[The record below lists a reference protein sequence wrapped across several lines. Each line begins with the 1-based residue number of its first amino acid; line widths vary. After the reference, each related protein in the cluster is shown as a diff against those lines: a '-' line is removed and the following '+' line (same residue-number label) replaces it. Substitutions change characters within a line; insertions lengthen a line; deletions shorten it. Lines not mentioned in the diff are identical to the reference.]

1 MPNGTSQPP
10 VTRRYYPTLSSVM
23 SQDDIPEILGFVKDG
38 VLWLFDKIYYKDL
51 QYSKSPRGDAA
62 SYSLSIVS
70 SDRLDIELPGTGIF
84 LVLNPD
90 LTGGDTAISSFPI
103 TIEYQWKILAY
114 LRAFNLGSFSF
125 TPEAFFETAL
135 RVLNITEEQALAQ
148 FINLFVIPDNDTIT
162 PLQQFVSDINDYLG
176 SSIPAPT
183 DETKLSEVVKQIYIS
198 SGNSYSSI
206 VACGTY
212 LVTNDVNETLA
223 NIKTYY
229 QSFIP
234 QNIDDFIKDVIVPK
248 FRATLTLIAGIEF
261 PRTMLIPVYD
271 ESSPTPY
278 EPIPPTNPNAP
289 VAEQEPKALFTFA
302 EALFYAD
309 TTQGFGYNM
318 DLVINTVTPVQIGNT
333 GLIVNIHN
341 LKIDLSTTSNFP
353 EATADGRPME
363 FMGIYTEQTDII
375 LPPKWFS
382 KDENATQTLKISG
395 KRLLIG
401 TGGISGT
408 IALEALNTGN
418 PPGETDFFWIK
429 LGTNPDKSWKIG
441 FNSFDITFSQNDIV
455 SSNIRARLTI
465 PKFTKPNGDIAEIDV
480 VGHLEANGDFKLT
493 ASTTPPYPT
502 IEFGDVFKL
511 HMKSV
516 ELGRED
522 DDFFIGAAAD
532 IEFKGLLAG
541 LLEGQGITIGA
552 ALRIYS
558 NGRIDFKVDGGSLV
572 LPKTVKLNIGPV
584 ELSVSAIHFGSHE
597 REKDGQIRKYN
608 YFGFDAG
615 VNIGIAGVDARG
627 DGIKFYY
634 SIDDGPG
641 KPHDSYLHIQTIHV
655 DLVIPANSSDPS
667 VMINGWLSIPEP
679 GGFPEFKGGV
689 NLKIKNPRIAG
700 YVDMRLAPKYPAF
713 LIEAGIELPNP
724 IPLGPVSIY
733 GFKGLLGYRYVA
745 EKQAIG
751 MTSDNTWYEYY
762 SAPTKGVG
770 VEKFSRPDQT
780 EQYDFPFS
788 LGVGAIIGDTM
799 AAGNIIS
806 ANAMLLL
813 SLPSMVMVDARMK
826 LLSKRVSFAED
837 PPFFAF
843 FIFGD
848 NSLEFG
854 FGADYKFPES
864 SGDIIKIY
872 AEIQA
877 GFFFNNPS
885 AWYINFGT
893 QQAPISASL
902 LKDIFTLKAFLMISG
917 KGIQA
922 GARGEFR
929 FERRFGPVYI
939 LVLAY
944 LELGGR
950 ISFERPQI
958 GGYFE
963 AGLAIDI
970 NVKIFRIYASVTI
983 LLAVESPRPFLIYGA
998 FTVQFKIKVIFFKIK
1013 FKAKIELKWEFNSD
1027 VDRTPID
1034 PFTEVSGQM
1043 GALAMMQITAQSGE
1057 GDGLVKG
1064 ISMLTG
1070 ETFGLANLKQPNGTI
1085 NIDLNK
1091 IRQKV
1096 VPLDTY
1102 IDLKTTK
1109 GLLPGDITG
1118 ANIGGVSNPPGLYT
1132 DLVPPEKVMKG
1143 LELRQVKHQY
1153 SIQSMQVMAYSP
1165 AMGWQ
1170 PYNPYRVMYPSDPD
1184 PILDQMSVGQWQK
1197 KDNQYNAI
1205 RLLATTPF
1213 SYTELGEPGWFIPEQ
1228 YGITPTTL
1236 FCEGEQIELSVSD
1249 FLDKPLLTQYYAS
1262 ANNFFHSKGASYQL
1276 NGETDYVLNPNN
1288 TLTLTGDYAQVTDEA
1303 NIFGFDQSLQ
1313 FPNDTSLIIMLPAP
1327 STNIE
1332 LKLSTY
1338 DSGVTVEFY
1347 KPIIDDSVS
1356 QVQYGIVDSVYATM
1370 QDLQNPVEASFAP
1383 IDGVT
1388 KIVIRPDENNTQA
1401 TAPILA
1407 QMQTLMNQGYLNAI
1421 QKGGIFKEIEPS
1433 DPKRYAQLVKELV
1446 RARAKGCKGIEFV
1459 KDERACKIYPELVRY
1474 RYNNFEFPFRYFPDG
1489 KEPDPKELVIENAR
1503 FIGANRETYRKT
1515 LELFHANRFED
1526 KSYELN
1532 VKLYEGAVGV
1542 LDKYIE
1548 KYPRLEYEQSL
1559 EVLRLFKPVKIK
1571 FIQLEELVRIKREC
1585 HERMLCDLS
1594 LSLSFQDFGRFRDK
1608 PPLSESPLLDAYFL
1622 FIEQYPQFSY
1632 LNDILQHQINV
1643 IQTIVNN
1650 GPFAYLANMEAFNEA
1665 CEQIIAIIADLGN
1678 CKEVTKCFTLFHEV
1692 KWLTVEDYQ
1701 YNINIPGQDA
1711 ITEDAQE
1718 AVDGINRFLQPIW
1731 RPDTSYYV
1739 RFVLKDEV
1747 DNGEEEG
1754 LYDYAYGFHT
1764 AGPVGFFH
1772 LDEYSPYG
1780 PIPYEE
1786 QDQYPHTSIR
1796 SYIDYERSY
1805 PNADGNLISAKPLF
1819 YDDETTEISL
1829 YFTSRY
1835 AFKHLEGWEAVMD
1848 GSTVKFPELGGTMK
1862 IIIKDPV
1869 EDIEIVNPPR
1879 LDTTV
1884 ENIEESEVNIP
1895 QTIEQWVEDDDPIIP
1910 PVLQQWFN
1918 MLNAQNCTGMVEVI
1932 KPKSYYRKVTP
1943 KRLKPQKLYTVQVLN
1958 FYWGTNTVDIADI
1971 TDEVKAD
1978 YAREVHKF
1986 VFQTSRYANFE
1997 EQVQSCFI
2005 SYEDSDG
2012 TPQVKQAVYDMEKE
2026 LEANKIQAALDTIKD
2041 VLNLLMG
2048 NTLINNPLSTAL
2060 AQQFLD
2066 PFDRVMEGL
2075 FGFSPMEDAVT
2086 TEFNKII
2093 DSNTGKVIA
2102 ILVRNPE
2109 PFNHPKIPLKDV
2121 LRSST
2126 EPGTVEVLLSDLV
2139 TTDTSY
2145 HVLYSKDYSQALI
2158 MNDPKW
2164 IQATELHF
2172 QFLYKIWN
2180 GSEYVVSD
2188 TQTATNILIN

>member
-1 MPNGTSQPP
+1 MPETPTTYN
-10 VTRRYYPTLSSVM
+10 YYPALSGLIALE
-23 SQDDIPEILGFVKDG
+23 DLPEILDFIKDG
-38 VLWLFDKIYYKDL
+38 LQEIFDKVYYKDF
-51 QYSKSPRGDAA
+51 QSSRNVSGSGAF
-62 SYSLSIVS
+62 YSLDIVS
-70 SDRLDIELPGTGIF
+70 RGRLDLEFPGTGIF
-84 LVLNPD
+84 IILNPD
-90 LTGGDTAISSFPI
+90 YEDSTISSFPI
-103 TIEYQWKILAY
+103 QLYWEWEIMRFVRY
-114 LRAFNLGSFSF
+114 FNANQFSFSVEGF
-125 TPEAFFETAL
+125 YNLALQIFNVSEAQSLELATSTFVAISVPGISKFQQL
-135 RVLNITEEQALAQ
+135 LN
-148 FINLFVIPDNDTIT
+148 
-162 PLQQFVSDINDYLG
+162 DINTLYG
-176 SSIPAPT
+176 SSITIDEYSETRYQQLVMEIDLIGQHVFPTVFTLYLFSSDPQTAKNNLNYFFSTFLPT
-183 DETKLSEVVKQIYIS
+183 DVESYIKEL
-198 SGNSYSSI
+198 I
-206 VACGTY
+206 
-212 LVTNDVNETLA
+212 L
-223 NIKTYY
+223 
-229 QSFIP
+229 
-234 QNIDDFIKDVIVPK
+234 PK
-248 FRATLTLIAGIEF
+248 ARATLALSAAIEF
-261 PRTMLIPVYD
+261 PRNMLTPVYPEGTIISGQD
-271 ESSPTPY
+271 VSY
-278 EPIPPTNPNAP
+278 QPIP
-289 VAEQEPKALFTFA
+289 EPAKAMFSFA

-309 TTQGFGYNM
+309 TRQGFGYNM
-318 DLVINTVTPVQIGNT
+318 DLSLSTVTPVQIGNT
-333 GLIVNIHN
+333 GLILNIHN
-341 LKIDLSTTSNFP
+341 LKIDLSTKSNFP
-353 EATADGRPME
+353 EADADGRPLE
-363 FMGIYTEQTDII
+363 FMGVYTEQADIL
-375 LPPKWFS
+375 LPSNWFT
-382 KDENATQTLKISG
+382 KDDGVIQTLKISG
-395 KRLLIG
+395 KHLLIG

-408 IALEALNTGN
+408 IALETIDTGN
-418 PPGETDFFWIK
+418 PPGTTDFFWVN
-429 LGTNPDKSWKIG
+429 LGKDPNSAWKIG
-441 FNSFDITFSQNDIV
+441 FHSFDLTFSQGDVV
-455 SSNIRARLTI
+455 SSNIVAGLKI
-465 PKFTKPNGDIAEIDV
+465 PKFTKPNGDPAIIEV
-480 VGHLEANGDFKLT
+480 HGHLEANGDFKLT
-493 ASTTPPYPT
+493 ASTTSPYPT

-522 DDFFIGAAAD
+522 NDFFIGAAAD

-572 LPKTVKLNIGPV
+572 LAKPVKLKLGPV
-584 ELSVSAIHFGSHE
+584 ELSVSAIHFGAHE
-597 REKDGQIRKYN
+597 REKGGQIRKYN

-615 VNIGIAGVDARG
+615 VNIGIAGIDARG

-655 DLVIPANSSDPS
+655 DLIIPANSNDPS

-689 NLKIKNPRIAG
+689 NLKIKNPRISG

-762 SAPTKGVG
+762 TAPTKGVG

-780 EQYDFPFS
+780 EHYSFPFS

-813 SLPSMVMVDARMK
+813 SLPSMVMVEARMK
-826 LLSKRVSFAED
+826 LLSKRVSFADD

-877 GFFFNNPS
+877 GFFFSNPS

-893 QQAPISASL
+893 QQAPISAKL

-983 LLAVESPRPFLIYGA
+983 LLAVESPRPFLIYGK
-998 FTVQFKIKVIFFKIK
+998 FTVKFKIKVIFFKIN
-1013 FKAKIELKWEFNSD
+1013 FKAEIELKWEFNKD

-1043 GALAMMQITAQSGE
+1043 GALAMMQIAAAAGE

-1070 ETFGLANLKQPNGTI
+1070 EPFGLANLKQPNGSI
-1085 NIDLNK
+1085 NVDLNK
-1091 IRQKV
+1091 IRQNV

-1109 GLLPGDITG
+1109 GLLPGNITG

-1132 DLVPPEKVMKG
+1132 DLVPPEKIMKG

-1153 SIQSMQVMAYSP
+1153 SIQSIEIMAYSQT
-1165 AMGWQ
+1165 MGWQ
-1170 PYNPYRVMYPSDPD
+1170 PYNPYRALYPNDPD
-1184 PILDQMSVGQWQK
+1184 PLLDQMSVGQWQK

-1236 FCEGEQIELSVSD
+1236 FCVGERIKHSVSD
-1249 FLDKPLLTQYYAS
+1249 FLDKALNTQYYAFS
-1262 ANNFFHSKGASYQL
+1262 NNFFYSKGAAYQVDGDT
-1276 NGETDYVLNPNN
+1276 NFVLNPNN
-1288 TLTLTGDYAQVTDEA
+1288 TLSLTGDYAMVTDES
-1303 NIFGFDQSLQ
+1303 NIFAFDQSLQ
-1313 FPNDTSLIIMLPAP
+1313 FPNHTPLIIILPAP
-1327 STNIE
+1327 SSEIE

-1338 DSGVTVEFY
+1338 DSGVTIEYY
-1347 KPIIDDSVS
+1347 KPIINDSVS
-1356 QVQYGIVDSVYATM
+1356 YIQYELVQSIYKTRLEL
-1370 QDLQNPVEASFAP
+1370 QDRIDTEFAP

-1388 KIVIRPDENNTQA
+1388 KIIIRPDETNMAQIA
-1401 TAPILA
+1401 TIME
-1407 QMQTLMNQGYLNAI
+1407 QMAKLMDQGYQTAVS
-1421 QKGGIFKEIEPS
+1421 KGGELKEIKPS
-1433 DPKRYAQLVKELV
+1433 DPKRYAELEKQLA
-1446 RARAKGCKGIEFV
+1446 RAREKGCQGIDV
-1459 KDERACKIYPELVRY
+1459 IKDKRACEIYPQLIQY
-1474 RYNNFEFPFRYFPDG
+1474 QNNNFEQPFIYYPEG
-1489 KEPDPKELVIENAR
+1489 KQPNEKELVIERAR
-1503 FIGANRETYRKT
+1503 FIDRNKETYFTTDAIFRET
-1515 LELFHANRFED
+1515 RFED
-1526 KSYELN
+1526 KSYEIN
-1532 VKLYEGAVGV
+1532 
-1542 LDKYIE
+1542 LDQYSKSTKILVSY
-1548 KYPRLEYEQSL
+1548 LERIPQLDYDNSR
-1559 EVLRLFKPVKIK
+1559 EVIRLFKPVKTK
-1571 FIQLEELVRIKREC
+1571 FDQLTDIVSVKRDC
-1585 HERMLCDLS
+1585 YDRVLCDFS
-1594 LSLSFQDFGRFRDK
+1594 IHLSFQEYGRFMDK
-1608 PPLSESPLLDAYFL
+1608 PPVSESPLLDAYYI
-1622 FIEQYPQFSY
+1622 FIEQNPQYQY
-1632 LNDILQHQINV
+1632 LNNILQHQINV
-1643 IQTIVNN
+1643 IQTIVDN
-1650 GPFAYLANMEAFNEA
+1650 GSFAYLENREAFNEA
-1665 CEQIIAIIADLGN
+1665 CEQMIAMIADLGN
-1678 CKEVTKCFTLFHEV
+1678 CSNTRTKCFTLFHEV
-1692 KWLTVEDYQ
+1692 SWLTVENYQ
-1701 YNINIPGQDA
+1701 YNLNIPGQAA
-1711 ITEDAQE
+1711 ISADAQE
-1718 AVDGINRFLQPIW
+1718 TIAGIQRFVQPIW

-1739 RFVLKDEV
+1739 RFKLRDEV
-1747 DNGEEEG
+1747 DNGQGEG
-1754 LYDYAYGFHT
+1754 IYDYAYGFHT

-1772 LDEYSPYG
+1772 LDQYSPYG

-1796 SYIDYERSY
+1796 SYIDYQRSY
-1805 PNADGNLISAKPLF
+1805 PNADGNLVSAKPLF

-1869 EDIEIVNPPR
+1869 EDVQIVNPPR

-1884 ENIEESEVNIP
+1884 ENIEDSQVNIP
-1895 QTIEQWVEDDDPIIP
+1895 QTIEQWVEDDNPIIP
-1910 PVLQQWFN
+1910 PVLQQWIN
-1918 MLNAQNCTGMVEVI
+1918 MLNADNCLGIVEII
-1932 KPKSYYRKVTP
+1932 KPKSYFRKVTP
-1943 KRLKPQKLYTVQVLN
+1943 KRLKPQKLYTAQVLN
-1958 FYWGTNTVDIADI
+1958 FYWGTNTVDISNL
-1971 TDEVKAD
+1971 TDAMKAD
-1978 YAREVHKF
+1978 FAREVHKF
-1986 VFQTSRYANFE
+1986 VFQTSRYRDFE
-1997 EQVQSCFI
+1997 EQVQSCLI
-2005 SYEDSDG
+2005 EYEEPIG
-2012 TPQVKQAVYDMEKE
+2012 TPQVRQAVYGLEKA
-2026 LEANKIQAALDTIKD
+2026 LDAANIQAGLDTIK
-2041 VLNLLMG
+2041 G
-2048 NTLINNPLSTAL
+2048 IANTLSDAIT
-2060 AQQFLD
+2060 QQFLD
-2066 PFDRVMEGL
+2066 PFDRLVEGL

-2093 DSNTGKVIA
+2093 DSNTNKVVA

-2109 PFNHPKIPLKDV
+2109 PFNHPKIPLEDV
-2121 LRSST
+2121 QRN
-2126 EPGTVEVLLSDLV
+2126 GTDAGIIEVLMNDLASI
-2139 TTDTSY
+2139 DTGY
-2145 HVLYSKDYSQALI
+2145 HVLYSKDYAQALI
-2158 MNDPKW
+2158 MNDAKW
-2164 IQATELHF
+2164 IQAAELHF
-2172 QFLYKIWN
+2172 QFLYKTWN
-2180 GSEYVVSD
+2180 GTEYVISD
-2188 TQTATNILIN
+2188 TQKTTNILIN

>member
-1 MPNGTSQPP
+1 MSQ
-10 VTRRYYPTLSSVM
+10 TKYYPALS
-23 SQDDIPEILGFVKDG
+23 DIVTINDLPEALNFLEEGIQILFSR
-38 VLWLFDKIYYKDL
+38 IYYKNL
-51 QYSKSPRGDAA
+51 QFSKSIRGDSAF
-62 SYSLSIVS
+62 YSLDIVS
-70 SDRLDIELPGTGIF
+70 TKKLAIELPGTGIF

-90 LTGGDTAISSFPI
+90 HQDHSISSFPL
-103 TIEYQWKILAY
+103 TVEWEWKVLAF
-114 LRAFNLGSFSF
+114 RAYFKLDNFSFSINDYFNLLIDVF
-125 TPEAFFETAL
+125 
-135 RVLNITEEQALAQ
+135 NIDESYSLDLAVRK
-148 FINLFVIPDNDTIT
+148 FVIPYNQSISRVHQLVDDLNLYYNISIAYPINIDTEFDDII
-162 PLQQFVSDINDYLG
+162 LQLHDQANVTAYEAIML
-176 SSIPAPT
+176 
-183 DETKLSEVVKQIYIS
+183 IYIMIGS
-198 SGNSYSSI
+198 LNEQQDRLNSFFS
-206 VACGTY
+206 
-212 LVTNDVNETLA
+212 D
-223 NIKTYY
+223 
-229 QSFIP
+229 FIP
-234 QNIDDFIKDVIVPK
+234 QDLTKFVKELILPK
-248 FRATLTLIAGIEF
+248 ARATLALSAAIEF
-261 PRTMLIPVYD
+261 PRNMLTPVYPEGTIIGGQD
-271 ESSPTPY
+271 VSY
-278 EPIPPTNPNAP
+278 QPIP
-289 VAEQEPKALFTFA
+289 EPAKAMFSFA

-318 DLVINTVTPVQIGNT
+318 DLSLSTVTPVQIGNT
-333 GLIVNIHN
+333 GLILNIHN

-353 EATADGRPME
+353 EADADGRPLE
-363 FMGIYTEQTDII
+363 FMGVYTEQADIL
-375 LPPKWFS
+375 LPSNWFI
-382 KDENATQTLKISG
+382 KDDGVIQTLKISG
-395 KRLLIG
+395 KHLLIG

-408 IALEALNTGN
+408 IALETIDTGN
-418 PPGETDFFWIK
+418 PPGATDFFWVN
-429 LGTNPDKSWKIG
+429 LGKDPNTAWKIG
-441 FNSFDITFSQNDIV
+441 FHSFDLTFSQGDVV
-455 SSNIRARLTI
+455 SSNIVAGLKI
-465 PKFTKPNGDIAEIDV
+465 PKFTKPNGDPAIIEV
-480 VGHLEANGDFKLT
+480 HGHLEANGDFKLT

-502 IEFGDVFKL
+502 IEFGEVFKL

-522 DDFFIGAAAD
+522 NDFFIGAAAD
-532 IEFKGLLAG
+532 IEFKGILSN

-572 LPKTVKLNIGPV
+572 LPKAVKLKIGPV
-584 ELSVSAIHFGSHE
+584 ELSVSAIHFGAHE

-615 VNIGIAGVDARG
+615 VNIGIAGIDARG

-634 SIDDGPG
+634 TIDDGPG
-641 KPHDSYLHIQTIHV
+641 KPHDSYLHVQTIHV
-655 DLVIPANSSDPS
+655 DLIIPANSSDPS
-667 VMINGWLSIPEP
+667 VMIKGWLSLPEP

-762 SAPTKGVG
+762 TAPTKGVG

-780 EQYDFPFS
+780 EQYSFPFS

-813 SLPSMVMVDARMK
+813 SLPSMVMVEARMK
-826 LLSKRVSFAED
+826 LLSKRVSFADD

-854 FGADYKFPES
+854 FGADYKFPED
-864 SGDIIKIY
+864 SGDILKIY

-885 AWYINFGT
+885 AWYINLGT

-902 LKDIFTLKAFLMISG
+902 LKNIFTLKAFLMISG

-983 LLAVESPRPFLIYGA
+983 LLAVESPKPFLIYGK
-998 FTVQFKIKVIFFKIK
+998 FTVKFKIKVIFFKIN
-1013 FKAKIELKWEFNSD
+1013 FKAEIELKWEFNKE

-1034 PFTEVSGQM
+1034 PFTEVSGQV
-1043 GALAMMQITAQSGE
+1043 GALAMMQIAAAAGE

-1070 ETFGLANLKQPNGTI
+1070 EAFGLANLKQPNGSI
-1085 NIDLNK
+1085 VIDLNK

-1109 GLLPGDITG
+1109 GLLPGNITG
-1118 ANIGGVSNPPGLYT
+1118 ANIGGVSNPPDLYT

-1153 SIQSMQVMAYSP
+1153 SIQSIEIMAYSQT
-1165 AMGWQ
+1165 MGWQ
-1170 PYNPYRVMYPSDPD
+1170 PYNPYRALYPNDPD
-1184 PILDQMSVGQWQK
+1184 PMLDQMSVGQWQK

-1236 FCEGEQIELSVSD
+1236 FCEGEHIKRSVSD
-1249 FLDKPLLTQYYAS
+1249 FLDKPLHTQYYAYS
-1262 ANNFFHSKGASYQL
+1262 NNFFYSKGAAYQID
-1276 NGETDYVLNPNN
+1276 GDTDFVLNPNN
-1288 TLTLTGDYAQVTDEA
+1288 TLSLTGDYAMVTDES
-1303 NIFGFDQSLQ
+1303 NIFAFDQSLQ
-1313 FPNDTSLIIMLPAP
+1313 FPNHTPLIIMLPAP
-1327 STNIE
+1327 SSEIE

-1338 DSGVTVEFY
+1338 DSGVTIEYY
-1347 KPIIDDSVS
+1347 KPIINDSVS
-1356 QVQYGIVDSVYATM
+1356 YIQYELVESIYKTRSEL
-1370 QDLQNPVEASFAP
+1370 QDPIDTEFAP

-1388 KIVIRPDENNTQA
+1388 KIIIRPDENNMAQI
-1401 TAPILA
+1401 APIMA
-1407 QMQTLMNQGYLNAI
+1407 QMATLMDEGYQTAI
-1421 QKGGIFKEIEPS
+1421 SKGGELKAITPS
-1433 DPKRYAQLVKELV
+1433 DPKRYAELEKQLA
-1446 RARAKGCKGIEFV
+1446 RARKKGCLGIDIV
-1459 KDERACKIYPELVRY
+1459 KDKRACEIYPQLIQY
-1474 RYNNFEFPFRYFPDG
+1474 QNNNFEQPFIYYPDG
-1489 KEPDPKELVIENAR
+1489 KQPDEKELVIEHAR
-1503 FIGANRETYRKT
+1503 FIDRNREVYFTTDAIFKET
-1515 LELFHANRFED
+1515 RFED
-1526 KSYELN
+1526 KSYEINLKN
-1532 VKLYEGAVGV
+1532 YNKAIDGLVSY
-1542 LDKYIE
+1542 LDRIPQFDYDSS
-1548 KYPRLEYEQSL
+1548 R
-1559 EVLRLFKPVKIK
+1559 EVVRLFKPVKTK
-1571 FIQLEELVRIKREC
+1571 FDQLTDIVRVKRDC
-1585 HERMLCDLS
+1585 YDRVLCDFS
-1594 LSLSFQDFGRFRDK
+1594 IYLSFQQFANISDR
-1608 PPLSESPLLDAYFL
+1608 PPISESPLLDANYS
-1622 FIEQYPQFSY
+1622 FIAQNPQYSY
-1632 LNDILQHQINV
+1632 LNNILQHQINV
-1643 IQTIVNN
+1643 IETILNS
-1650 GPFAYLANMEAFNEA
+1650 GAIAFLQHREEFNEA
-1665 CEQIIAIIADLGN
+1665 CEQMIAMIADQGN
-1678 CKEVTKCFTLFHEV
+1678 CNAKTKCFTLFHEIS
-1692 KWLTVEDYQ
+1692 WLSVENYQ
-1701 YNINIPGQDA
+1701 YNMNIPGQAA
-1711 ITEDAQE
+1711 ISQDAQE
-1718 AVDGINRFLQPIW
+1718 TVAGIQRFVQPIW

-1739 RFVLKDEV
+1739 RFKLRDEV
-1747 DNGEEEG
+1747 DNGQGEG

-1772 LDEYSPYG
+1772 LDQYSPYG
-1780 PIPYEE
+1780 PLPYEE

-1869 EDIEIVNPPR
+1869 EDVEIVNPPR

-1884 ENIEESEVNIP
+1884 ENIEESPVNIP
-1895 QTIEQWVEDDDPIIP
+1895 QTIEQWVEDDNPIIP
-1910 PVLQQWFN
+1910 PVLQQWIN
-1918 MLNAQNCTGMVEVI
+1918 MLNADNCVGIVEII
-1932 KPKSYYRKVTP
+1932 KPKSYFRKVTP
-1943 KRLKPQKLYTVQVLN
+1943 KRLKPQKLYTAQVLN
-1958 FYWGTNTVDIADI
+1958 FYWGTNTVDISNL
-1971 TDEVKAD
+1971 TDAMKAD
-1978 YAREVHKF
+1978 FAREVHKF
-1986 VFQTSRYANFE
+1986 VFQTSRYRNFE

-2005 SYEDSDG
+2005 AYEELVG
-2012 TPQVKQAVYDMEKE
+2012 TPQVKQAVYE
-2026 LEANKIQAALDTIKD
+2026 LEKVLDAANIQAGLDTVKGIP
-2041 VLNLLMG
+2041 
-2048 NTLINNPLSTAL
+2048 NTLSDAIT
-2060 AQQFLD
+2060 QQFLD
-2066 PFDRVMEGL
+2066 PFDRVVEGL

-2086 TEFNKII
+2086 TEFNKIT

-2102 ILVRNPE
+2102 LLIRNPE
-2109 PFNHPKIPLKDV
+2109 PFNHPKIPLEDV
-2121 LRSST
+2121 QRN
-2126 EPGTVEVLLSDLV
+2126 GTDAGMVEVLMNDL
-2139 TTDTSY
+2139 TTIDTSY

-2158 MNDPKW
+2158 MNDAKW
-2164 IQATELHF
+2164 IQAAELHF
-2172 QFLYKIWN
+2172 QFLYLTWN
-2180 GSEYVVSD
+2180 GSEYEISNIQK
-2188 TQTATNILIN
+2188 TTNILIN

>member
-1 MPNGTSQPP
+1 MATQSFYPNIGTLI
-10 VTRRYYPTLSSVM
+10 TL
-23 SQDDIPEILGFVKDG
+23 DDFPEELQFLEIGLQNA
-38 VLWLFDKIYYKDL
+38 LNKIYYKEL
-51 QYSKSPRGDAA
+51 QYVKSSDGSQGYYNIVLVTGEPLKLNLMDTGFSIIINPGSAGETLIPITLNYNWPVLAFIKNFNLQSFSYLPDQLQEVMDTTMSLSDTDLIQSGVQIFEGDD
-62 SYSLSIVS
+62 SSTSYNNFVDKVNVKYSLSGS
-70 SDRLDIELPGTGIF
+70 SAIPYPTMGTSLDMAEDIRLSISQNSLITDDIKAVIDGIYIYSSNNTDYQNNLNQFTEGVTSQSIMDYVKEIIIPKIDASLDIAVGLAFPRSLLLPINPATNEPLPEPEQSILVFDVGTLLFSTQGGINF
-84 LVLNPD
+84 EQEMSVSLNHPSEIGTTGLGIALTRAKLD
-90 LTGGDTAISSFPI
+90 LSQNTNI
-103 TIEYQWKILAY
+103 IEADLDG
-114 LRAFNLGSFSF
+114 R
-125 TPEAFFETAL
+125 
-135 RVLNITEEQALAQ
+135 
-148 FINLFVIPDNDTIT
+148 
-162 PLQQFVSDINDYLG
+162 
-176 SSIPAPT
+176 
-183 DETKLSEVVKQIYIS
+183 
-198 SGNSYSSI
+198 
-206 VACGTY
+206 
-212 LVTNDVNETLA
+212 
-223 NIKTYY
+223 
-229 QSFIP
+229 P
-234 QNIDDFIKDVIVPK
+234 QNFTGVYAEYV
-248 FRATLTLIAGIEF
+248 AVTLPPRWFNNVDNTTLRIA
-261 PRTMLIPVYD
+261 
-271 ESSPTPY
+271 
-278 EPIPPTNPNAP
+278 
-289 VAEQEPKALFTFA
+289 
-302 EALFYAD
+302 
-309 TTQGFGYNM
+309 GYNM
-318 DLVINTVTPVQIGNT
+318 
-333 GLIVNIHN
+333 
-341 LKIDLSTTSNFP
+341 
-353 EATADGRPME
+353 
-363 FMGIYTEQTDII
+363 
-375 LPPKWFS
+375 
-382 KDENATQTLKISG
+382 
-395 KRLLIG
+395 LIG
-401 TGGISGT
+401 TGGVSGT
-408 IALEALNTGN
+408 IALEAVNGTPATGDDYLNVNIG
-418 PPGETDFFWIK
+418 
-429 LGTNPDKSWKIG
+429 SWQLG
-441 FNSFDITFSQNDIV
+441 FNYFDITFKQNDIV
-455 SSNIRARLTI
+455 SSNIRAKLVI
-465 PKFTKPNGDIAEIDV
+465 PKFKKPNGDIAEILVD
-480 VGHLEANGDFKLT
+480 GHLEANGDFKLT

-522 DDFFIGAAAD
+522 NDFFIGAAAD

-572 LPKTVKLNIGPV
+572 LAKPVKLKLGPV
-584 ELSVSAIHFGSHE
+584 ELSVSAIHFGAHE

-615 VNIGIAGVDARG
+615 VNIGIAGIDARG

-655 DLVIPANSSDPS
+655 DLIIPANSNDPS
-667 VMINGWLSIPEP
+667 VMIKGWLSIPEP

-745 EKQAIG
+745 EKEAIG

-762 SAPTKGVG
+762 TAPTKGVG

-780 EQYDFPFS
+780 EHYSFPFS

-813 SLPSMVMVDARMK
+813 SLPSMVMVEARMK
-826 LLSKRVSFAED
+826 LLSKRVSFADD

-854 FGADYKFPES
+854 FGADYKFPEN

-893 QQAPISASL
+893 QQAPISAKL

-950 ISFERPQI
+950 ISFERPQV

-983 LLAVESPRPFLIYGA
+983 LLAVESPRPFLIYGK
-998 FTVQFKIKVIFFKIK
+998 FTVKFKIKVIFFKIN
-1013 FKAKIELKWEFNSD
+1013 FKAEIELKWEFNKD

-1043 GALAMMQITAQSGE
+1043 GALAMMQIAAAAGE

-1070 ETFGLANLKQPNGTI
+1070 EPFGLANLKQPNGSI
-1085 NIDLNK
+1085 NLDLNK
-1091 IRQKV
+1091 IRQSV

-1109 GLLPGDITG
+1109 GLLPGNITG

-1132 DLVPPEKVMKG
+1132 DLVPPEKIMKG

-1153 SIQSMQVMAYSP
+1153 SIQSIEIMAYSQT
-1165 AMGWQ
+1165 MGWQ
-1170 PYNPYRVMYPSDPD
+1170 PYNPYRALYPNDPD
-1184 PILDQMSVGQWQK
+1184 PMLDQMSVGQWQK

-1236 FCEGEQIELSVSD
+1236 FCVGERIKRSVSN
-1249 FLDKPLLTQYYAS
+1249 FLDKALNTQYYAFS
-1262 ANNFFHSKGASYQL
+1262 NNFFYSKGAAYQVDGDT
-1276 NGETDYVLNPNN
+1276 NFVLNPNN
-1288 TLTLTGDYAQVTDEA
+1288 TLSLTGDYAMVTDES
-1303 NIFGFDQSLQ
+1303 NIFAFDQSLQ
-1313 FPNDTSLIIMLPAP
+1313 FPNHTPLIIMLPAP
-1327 STNIE
+1327 SSEIE

-1338 DSGVTVEFY
+1338 DSGVTIEYY
-1347 KPIIDDSVS
+1347 KPIINDSVS
-1356 QVQYGIVDSVYATM
+1356 YVQYELVESIYKTRLEL
-1370 QDLQNPVEASFAP
+1370 QDPIDTEFAP
-1383 IDGVT
+1383 IEGVT
-1388 KIVIRPDENNTQA
+1388 KIIIRPDETNMAQI
-1401 TAPILA
+1401 APIMA
-1407 QMQTLMNQGYLNAI
+1407 QMATLMD
-1421 QKGGIFKEIEPS
+1421 KGFQTAVSEGGELKEIKPS
-1433 DPKRYAQLVKELV
+1433 DPKRYAELEKQLAK
-1446 RARAKGCKGIEFV
+1446 AREKGCQGIDV
-1459 KDERACKIYPELVRY
+1459 IKDKRACEIYPQLIQY
-1474 RYNNFEFPFRYFPDG
+1474 QNNNFDQPFIYYPEGKQPD
-1489 KEPDPKELVIENAR
+1489 EKELVIEHAR
-1503 FIGANRETYRKT
+1503 FIDRNREVYFTTDAIFRET
-1515 LELFHANRFED
+1515 RFED
-1526 KSYELN
+1526 KSYEIN
-1532 VKLYEGAVGV
+1532 
-1542 LDKYIE
+1542 LDQYSKSTEILVSY
-1548 KYPRLEYEQSL
+1548 LERIPEFDFDNSR
-1559 EVLRLFKPVKIK
+1559 EVIRLFKPVKTK
-1571 FIQLEELVRIKREC
+1571 FDQLTDIVSVKRDC
-1585 HERMLCDLS
+1585 YDRVLCDFS
-1594 LSLSFQDFGRFRDK
+1594 IYLSFQEYGRFIDK
-1608 PPLSESPLLDAYFL
+1608 PPVSESPLLDAYYI
-1622 FIEQYPQFSY
+1622 FIEQNPQYQY
-1632 LNDILQHQINV
+1632 LNNILQHQINV
-1643 IQTIVNN
+1643 IQTIVDN
-1650 GPFAYLANMEAFNEA
+1650 GPFAYLENREAFNQA
-1665 CEQIIAIIADLGN
+1665 CEQMIAMIADLGN
-1678 CKEVTKCFTLFHEV
+1678 CNTRTKCFTLFHEV
-1692 KWLTVEDYQ
+1692 SWLTVENYQ
-1701 YNINIPGQDA
+1701 YNQNIPGQAA
-1711 ITEDAQE
+1711 ISEDAQE
-1718 AVDGINRFLQPIW
+1718 TIAGIQRFVQPIW

-1739 RFVLKDEV
+1739 RFVLRDEV
-1747 DNGEEEG
+1747 DNGQGEG

-1772 LDEYSPYG
+1772 LDQYSPYG

-1805 PNADGNLISAKPLF
+1805 PNADGNLVNAKPLF

-1869 EDIEIVNPPR
+1869 EDVEIVNPPR

-1884 ENIEESEVNIP
+1884 ENIEDSAVNIP
-1895 QTIEQWVEDDDPIIP
+1895 QTIEQWVEDDNPIIP
-1910 PVLQQWFN
+1910 PVLQQWIN
-1918 MLNAQNCTGMVEVI
+1918 MLNADNCLGIVEII
-1932 KPKSYYRKVTP
+1932 KPKSYFRKVTP
-1943 KRLKPQKLYTVQVLN
+1943 KRLKPQKLYTAQVLN
-1958 FYWGTNTVDIADI
+1958 FYWGTNTVDISNL
-1971 TDEVKAD
+1971 TDAMKAD
-1978 YAREVHKF
+1978 FAREVHKF
-1986 VFQTSRYANFE
+1986 VFQTSRYRNFE
-1997 EQVQSCFI
+1997 EQVQSCLI
-2005 SYEDSDG
+2005 EYEEPGG
-2012 TPQVKQAVYDMEKE
+2012 TTQVKQAVYELEKE
-2026 LEANKIQAALDTIKD
+2026 LDAANIQAGLDTVKGIA
-2041 VLNLLMG
+2041 
-2048 NTLINNPLSTAL
+2048 NTLSDAIT
-2060 AQQFLD
+2060 QQFLD
-2066 PFDRVMEGL
+2066 PFDRVVEGL

-2086 TEFNKII
+2086 TEFNKIT
-2093 DSNTGKVIA
+2093 DSNTGHVIA
-2102 ILVRNPE
+2102 LLVRNPE
-2109 PFNHPKIPLKDV
+2109 PFNHPKIPLEDV
-2121 LRSST
+2121 QRN
-2126 EPGTVEVLLSDLV
+2126 GTDAGMIEVLMNDLV
-2139 TTDTSY
+2139 TIDTSY

-2158 MNDPKW
+2158 MNDAKW
-2164 IQATELHF
+2164 IQAAELHF
-2172 QFLYKIWN
+2172 QFLYLTWN
-2180 GSEYVVSD
+2180 GSEYEISD
-2188 TQTATNILIN
+2188 IQKTTNILIN

>member
-1 MPNGTSQPP
+1 MATKSFYPNIGTL
-10 VTRRYYPTLSSVM
+10 VTLN
-23 SQDDIPEILGFVKDG
+23 DFPEELQFLEIGLQNA
-38 VLWLFDKIYYKDL
+38 LNKIYYKEL
-51 QYSKSPRGDAA
+51 QYVKSSDGSQGYYNIVLVTGEPLKLNFMDTGFSIVINPGSAGETLIPITLNYNWPVLAFINNFSVQNFSYLPDQLQQMMDTTMSLSDTDLIQSGVQIFEGDDSPA
-62 SYSLSIVS
+62 SYNSFVDKINLKYSLSGSNSIPYPMPGTALDMAEDIRWSITGNSVITDDIKELIDGIYIYS
-70 SDRLDIELPGTGIF
+70 SNNTDYQNNLNQFSEGVTSQSIMDYVKEIIIPKIDASLDIAVG
-84 LVLNPD
+84 
-90 LTGGDTAISSFPI
+90 
-103 TIEYQWKILAY
+103 LA
-114 LRAFNLGSFSF
+114 
-125 TPEAFFETAL
+125 
-135 RVLNITEEQALAQ
+135 
-148 FINLFVIPDNDTIT
+148 
-162 PLQQFVSDINDYLG
+162 
-176 SSIPAPT
+176 
-183 DETKLSEVVKQIYIS
+183 
-198 SGNSYSSI
+198 
-206 VACGTY
+206 
-212 LVTNDVNETLA
+212 
-223 NIKTYY
+223 
-229 QSFIP
+229 
-234 QNIDDFIKDVIVPK
+234 
-248 FRATLTLIAGIEF
+248 F
-261 PRTMLIPVYD
+261 PRSLLLPMN
-271 ESSPTPY
+271 PTTN
-278 EPIPPTNPNAP
+278 EPLPEP
-289 VAEQEPKALFTFA
+289 EQSILVFDIGTLLFS
-302 EALFYAD
+302 
-309 TTQGFGYNM
+309 TQGGIHFEEEMAVSLNH
-318 DLVINTVTPVQIGNT
+318 PSEIGNT
-333 GLIVNIHN
+333 GLGIDIVRAK
-341 LKIDLSTTSNFP
+341 LDLSQSTNII
-353 EATADGRPME
+353 EADLDGRPQN
-363 FMGIYTEQTDII
+363 FTGIYAEYVAIT
-375 LPPKWFS
+375 LPPRWFNNV
-382 KDENATQTLKISG
+382 DNTTLRIAG
-395 KRLLIG
+395 YNMLIG
-401 TGGISGT
+401 TGGVSGT
-408 IALEALNTGN
+408 IALEAVNGTPATGDDYLNVNIG
-418 PPGETDFFWIK
+418 
-429 LGTNPDKSWKIG
+429 SWQLG
-441 FNSFDITFSQNDIV
+441 FNYFDITFKQNDIV
-455 SSNIRARLTI
+455 SSNIRAKLVI
-465 PKFTKPNGDIAEIDV
+465 PKFTKPDGSIAEILVD
-480 VGHLEANGDFKLT
+480 GHLEANGDFKLT

-502 IEFGDVFKL
+502 IEFGEVFKL

-522 DDFFIGAAAD
+522 NDFFIGAAAD

-572 LPKTVKLNIGPV
+572 LPKTVKLKLGPV
-584 ELSVSAIHFGSHE
+584 ELSVSAIHFGAHE
-597 REKDGQIRKYN
+597 REKGGQIRKYN

-615 VNIGIAGVDARG
+615 VNIGIAGIDARG

-641 KPHDSYLHIQTIHV
+641 KPHDSYLHIQTIHI
-655 DLVIPANSSDPS
+655 DLIIPANSNDPS

-745 EKQAIG
+745 EKEAIG

-762 SAPTKGVG
+762 TAPTKGVG

-780 EQYDFPFS
+780 EHYSFPFS

-813 SLPSMVMVDARMK
+813 SLPSMVMVEARMK
-826 LLSKRVSFAED
+826 LLSKRVSFADD

-864 SGDIIKIY
+864 SGDILKIY

-893 QQAPISASL
+893 QQAPISAKL

-983 LLAVESPRPFLIYGA
+983 LLAVESPRPFLIYGK

-1013 FKAKIELKWEFNSD
+1013 FKAQIELKWEFNKE

-1034 PFTEVSGQM
+1034 PFTEVSGQI
-1043 GALAMMQITAQSGE
+1043 GALAMMQIAAAAGE

-1070 ETFGLANLKQPNGTI
+1070 EAFGLANLKQPNGSI

-1109 GLLPGDITG
+1109 GLLPGNITG
-1118 ANIGGVSNPPGLYT
+1118 ANIGGVSNPPDLYT
-1132 DLVPPEKVMKG
+1132 DLVPPEKIMKG

-1153 SIQSMQVMAYSP
+1153 SIQSIEIMAYSQT
-1165 AMGWQ
+1165 MGWQ
-1170 PYNPYRVMYPSDPD
+1170 PYNPYRALYPNDPD
-1184 PILDQMSVGQWQK
+1184 PMLDQMNVGQWQK

-1236 FCEGEQIELSVSD
+1236 FCEGQNIKRSISD
-1249 FLDKPLLTQYYAS
+1249 FLDKPLNTKYYAYS
-1262 ANNFFHSKGASYQL
+1262 NTFFYSKGAAYQIDGDT
-1276 NGETDYVLNPNN
+1276 NFVLNPNN
-1288 TLTLTGDYAQVTDEA
+1288 TLSLIGDYAMVTDEA
-1303 NIFGFDQSLQ
+1303 NIFAFDQSLQ
-1313 FPNDTSLIIMLPAP
+1313 FPNHTPLIIMLPAP
-1327 STNIE
+1327 SSEIE

-1338 DSGVTVEFY
+1338 DSGVTIEYY
-1347 KPIIDDSVS
+1347 KPIINDSVS
-1356 QVQYGIVDSVYATM
+1356 FVQYELVESVYKTRIEL
-1370 QDLQNPVEASFAP
+1370 QDPVYAEFPP
-1383 IDGVT
+1383 INGIT
-1388 KIVIRPDENNTQA
+1388 KIIIRPDENNMAQINSIT
-1401 TAPILA
+1401 A
-1407 QMQTLMNQGYLNAI
+1407 QMAALMDQGYQNAI
-1421 QKGGIFKEIEPS
+1421 NKGGVVKEITPS
-1433 DPKRYAQLVKELV
+1433 DPKRYAELEKQLVRVSE
-1446 RARAKGCKGIEFV
+1446 KGCRGIEPIRD
-1459 KDERACKIYPELVRY
+1459 KRACVIYPDLLQY
-1474 RYNNFEFPFRYFPDG
+1474 LNNNFEQPFIYYPEGKQPD
-1489 KEPDPKELVIENAR
+1489 EKELVIEQAH
-1503 FIGANRETYRKT
+1503 FINRNREIYFKT
-1515 LELFHANRFED
+1515 NEIFRENRFED
-1526 KSYELN
+1526 RSYEINLDQYSKSTEIL
-1532 VKLYEGAVGV
+1532 VSYLERIPDFDYENS
-1542 LDKYIE
+1542 K
-1548 KYPRLEYEQSL
+1548 
-1559 EVLRLFKPVKIK
+1559 EVIRLFKPVKTK
-1571 FIQLEELVRIKREC
+1571 YSQLTDIVRIKRDC
-1585 HERMLCDLS
+1585 YDRVLCDLS
-1594 LSLSFQDFGRFRDK
+1594 IQLSFQQFADISDK
-1608 PPLSESPLLDAYFL
+1608 PPVSESPLLDVYFN
-1622 FIEQYPQFSY
+1622 FIELNPQYSY
-1632 LNDILQHQINV
+1632 LNNILQHQINV
-1643 IQTIVNN
+1643 IQTILNT
-1650 GPFAYLANMEAFNEA
+1650 GAIAFLQHEDEFNAA
-1665 CEQIIAIIADLGN
+1665 CEQMIAMIADLGN
-1678 CKEVTKCFTLFHEV
+1678 CNGKIKCFTLFHEV
-1692 KWLTVEDYQ
+1692 SWLTVENYQ
-1701 YNINIPGQDA
+1701 YNMNIPGQAA

-1718 AVDGINRFLQPIW
+1718 AVAGINRFVQPIW
-1731 RPDTSYYV
+1731 RPETSYYV
-1739 RFVLKDEV
+1739 RFKLRDEV
-1747 DNGEEEG
+1747 DNGQEEG

-1772 LDEYSPYG
+1772 LDQYSPYG
-1780 PIPYEE
+1780 VISYEQ

-1805 PNADGNLISAKPLF
+1805 PNADGNLVSAKPLF

-1835 AFKHLEGWEAVMD
+1835 AFKHMEGWEAVME

-1884 ENIEESEVNIP
+1884 ENIEESEVDIP
-1895 QTIEQWVEDDDPIIP
+1895 QTIEQWVEDDNPLIP

-1918 MLNAQNCTGMVEVI
+1918 MLNAENCTGIIEVI
-1932 KPKSYYRKVTP
+1932 KPKSYFRKVTP

-1958 FYWGTNTVDIADI
+1958 FYWGTNTVDISNITDAMKADI
-1971 TDEVKAD
+1971 
-1978 YAREVHKF
+1978 AREVHKF
-1986 VFQTSRYANFE
+1986 VFQTSQYPNFE
-1997 EQVQSCFI
+1997 AQVKSCFI
-2005 SYEDSDG
+2005 NYEDNG
-2012 TPQVKQAVYDMEKE
+2012 TPYTKQAVYELEKE
-2026 LEANKIQAALDTIKD
+2026 LDSTHIQAGLDTIK
-2041 VLNLLMG
+2041 G
-2048 NTLINNPLSTAL
+2048 IANTLSDAIT
-2060 AQQFLD
+2060 QQFLD
-2066 PFDRVMEGL
+2066 PFDRVVEGL

-2102 ILVRNPE
+2102 LLVRNPE
-2109 PFNHPKIPLKDV
+2109 PFNHPKIPLEDV
-2121 LRSST
+2121 QRN
-2126 EPGTVEVLLSDLV
+2126 GTDAGMIEVLMNDLV
-2139 TTDTSY
+2139 TIDTNY

-2158 MNDPKW
+2158 MNDAKW
-2164 IQATELHF
+2164 IQEAELHF
-2172 QFLYKIWN
+2172 QFLYKTWN
-2180 GSEYVVSD
+2180 GSEYEISD
-2188 TQTATNILIN
+2188 TQKATNILIN